1 MTAVVEVNDRY
12 AQEFKQFIESVPKN
26 AIKIT
31 VIKQNFNEEIKRRID
46 DIENGKEVLIPYA
59 QGSIQLRQRI
69 QKKYGSS

>member
-59 QGSIQLRQRI
+59 QGSVQLRQRI